1 MRPVPGPVVAASPR
15 QAARRVAYGVGVAA
29 VAGAALGAVV
39 HFVGPESNK
48 LAVAS
53 SFVPLLLV
61 VGLAGLLVLAAVR
74 AWRTLAVGT
83 VVVLSGLATQAPL
96 YVRNV
101 PDAGA
106 SEAPIRLLQA
116 NIRLGEAEPDA
127 LVELVR
133 SRSVNVLTVEELTD
147 DAVGRLRDAGL
158 EDLLPMTYL
167 SPKESGGGG
176 TGIYSRFELRDPEP
190 LGRFSMANLVTT
202 LDLGDGRSV
211 TLAAVHPM
219 PPYPSPAWMWAAE
232 MEKLAALL
240 HERAADG
247 TPMIVSGDFNSTYS
261 HSRYRDILTDGFV
274 DAGEQAGAGLVPTYP
289 ADRWYP
295 AVIAIDRIVLRDTVV
310 GEYERVDLPG
320 SDHHGLFATLTPEFD
335 TTEVSQ

>member
-1 MRPVPGPVVAASPR
+1 MTPR
-15 QAARRVAYGVGVAA
+15 ERARRGAYVAGVAA
-29 VAGAALGAVV
+29 VAIAAAGAVV
-39 HFVGPESNK
+39 HHIGPESNK
-48 LAVAS
+48 LIIAS
-53 SFVPLLLV
+53 SFVPVLLV
-61 VGLAGLLVLAAVR
+61 VGLAGLVVFAAVR
-74 AWRTLAVGT
+74 AWRTLAVGA
-83 VVVLSGLATQAPL
+83 VVVFAGLASQVPL
-96 YVRNV
+96 YVRNA
-101 PDAGA
+101 PDTTAA
-106 SEAPIRLLQA
+106 DAPIRLLQA
-116 NIRLGEAEPDA
+116 NIRLGEADPDA

-147 DAVGRLRDAGL
+147 AAVTRLRDAGL
-158 EDLLPMTYL
+158 EELLPVTFL

-176 TGIYSRFELRDPEP
+176 TGIYSRFAMRDSEP

-202 LDLGDGRSV
+202 LDLGEGHSV

-232 MEKLAALL
+232 MEKLGALL

-247 TPMIVSGDFNSTYS
+247 NPMIVSGDFNSTYS

-295 AVIAIDRIVLRDTVV
+295 AVIAIDHIVLRDAVV
-310 GEYERVDLPG
+310 GDYERVDLPG
-320 SDHHGLFATLTPEFD
+320 SDHHGLFATITPEFGAR
-335 TTEVSQ
+335 EVAA